1 MSREEKAMNKLLE
14 FNKQLDEIANK
25 VSIENTT
32 DNPLV
37 DAYNDGVKALAA
49 NIRYYILK
57 ETNTFDQVAIG
68 GEE

>member
-1 MSREEKAMNKLLE
+1 MNKLLE
-14 FNKQLDEIANK
+14 FNKQLDEIASK

-57 ETNTFDQVAIG
+57 ETNTFDKVAIG
-68 GEE
+68 GEK

>member
-1 MSREEKAMNKLLE
+1 MNKLLE
-14 FNKQLDEIANK
+14 FNKQLDEIASK

-57 ETNTFDQVAIG
+57 ETNTFGQVAIG
-68 GEE
+68 GDK